1 MKKYIEPKSE
11 LIEVNTENI
20 LLSGSE
26 IPSGGNTSDSGITV
40 AGAKEDDI
48 YYFGW

>member
-11 LIEVNTENI
+11 LIEVNTENN
-20 LLSGSE
+20 LLDMSR
-26 IPSGGNTSDSGITV
+26 GGNTLDNGITE
-40 AGAKEDDI
+40 ASAKEDDI